1 MAGDGVEGMEMAVE
15 AAVQGVRQL
24 LLQGEKGDGSSATAA
39 QHCRVL
45 VCVCNLNRQIRESWK
60 SDLSL

>member
-1 MAGDGVEGMEMAVE
+1 MAGGGVEGLEMAVE

-24 LLQGEKGDGSSATAA
+24 LLLQGEKRDGSSAAAA

-45 VCVCNLNRQIRESWK
+45 VCVCNLNRESGK